1 MLNSEVKYFFIL
13 LILSLLTVSCGN
25 DEEDSK
31 NDNLT
36 QNKANIPKLYSQ
48 PAPFEKKLK
57 GAVIITLIEGNARVM
72 NLFHPT
78 GSDEGNEKT
87 EALETGDIVLHG
99 STIISGKNSEVDLLF
114 TNGTSAKIG
123 SNTKLTISAIWQ
135 KGFQKSEI
143 KVSHIKEE
151 TSPTRIDLDLE
162 IGDLIVDVK
171 KLKKESSFRSTLHLG
186 LRVFVEHTRIVSESK
201 KVELSVQKGEVSV
214 WAENNHE
221 NEIST
226 AEKLVLKKDNEP
238 ILKPLTPEERLIIQQ
253 RIASLKE
260 STDSYDLSKPCKRIG
275 CEF

>member
-1 MLNSEVKYFFIL
+1 M
-13 LILSLLTVSCGN
+13 
-25 DEEDSK
+25 
-31 NDNLT
+31 
-36 QNKANIPKLYSQ
+36 
-48 PAPFEKKLK
+48 
-57 GAVIITLIEGNARVM
+57 
-72 NLFHPT
+72 
-78 GSDEGNEKT
+78 
-87 EALETGDIVLHG
+87 
-99 STIISGKNSEVDLLF
+99 F

-171 KLKKESSFRSTLHLG
+171 KLKKESSFRINSSLG
-186 LRVFVEHTRIVSESK
+186 IAGIRGTQFRIVSESK

-260 STDSYDLSKPCKRIG
+260 STDSYDLSNLANALGANSEATQIEGSDNRESSRFEKIRSEIFSIDAKIIRAWKLFRETGEQDQTIMDLEDYLDEIDNETKSFSQSDAVDEKDYRNIREKVRQLKQTWKG
-275 CEF
+275 YTEEVKLRSKELIKL